1 MKTLFIDCDAHL
13 TGSWASVYRQGDPAI
28 DVNTK
33 PFARDAVPEMA
44 AGYQIVIDDHSYFPA
59 PILERCT
66 ALEHIV
72 YLGTGAS
79 SYVDTAAAEP
89 LRLGVSTNKRYCDT
103 PVAEHALVRLLAAV
117 AGVRR
122 DGRANH

>member
-79 SYVDTAAAEP
+79 SYVDTAAPERPATRALPSTTHCEP
-89 LRLGVSTNKRYCDT
+89 
-103 PVAEHALVRLLAAV
+103 PLARHPDYRIFGGG
-117 AGVRR
+117 AGRR
-122 DGRANH
+122 